1 MFHSLDGVDWELL
14 HRQKL
19 VLLNQIN
26 DGRLKPSDQ
35 EALWGI
41 VHLLDALQDDAI
53 TAGRWVFPDEPV
65 MNGGA

>member
-19 VLLNQIN
+19 VLLRQIN

-53 TAGRWVFPDEPV
+53 TAGYWAFPDELV

>member
-19 VLLNQIN
+19 VLLKQLN
-26 DGRLKPSDQ
+26 DGRLKPPDDA
-35 EALWGI
+35 ALWGI
-41 VHLLDALQDDAI
+41 VHLLDALQNDAI
-53 TAGRWVFPDEPV
+53 TAGYWTFPDELT